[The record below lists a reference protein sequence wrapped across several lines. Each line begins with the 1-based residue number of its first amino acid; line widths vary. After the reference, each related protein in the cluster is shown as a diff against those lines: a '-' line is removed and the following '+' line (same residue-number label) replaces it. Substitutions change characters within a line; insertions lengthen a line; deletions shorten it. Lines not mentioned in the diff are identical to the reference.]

1 MLASIEQVLERKFDF
16 IVVGGGTCGIVVAT
30 RLSEDPDVN
39 VLVLESGTENF
50 GDPSILTPGAFGT
63 TLGKPE
69 YDWCYKTEP
78 QESCGGRVVPWP
90 RGKGLGGSSAMNFFM
105 YHRPAKSDINALE
118 KLGNP
123 GWNWETLRKYYKKAE
138 HFIPPANPTDIM
150 TYDLDERG
158 TDGPLKFILPMTL
171 SGLEAPV
178 QEALATLGI
187 DRVHEPFSGSTKG
200 TWLTPVTNDPVNL
213 VRSYAGNM
221 YLQPNL
227 ERQNLVVLTSVHVS
241 KLVLSS
247 KSGKITAT
255 GVELVRDGKAY
266 TIRPEKEV
274 ILSAGQ
280 VIILELSGIGDKSV
294 LERAGVPINLEIP
307 GVGANLQ
314 EHIYVDCSYEIR
326 QDRESEFITF
336 DCLRDP
342 AQIPKQIE
350 LLKTGKNSVFG
361 LGLTSVTFVPLSS
374 FTPDAAS
381 LQEKLVESVRSKSAS
396 PGLTKQL
403 EIQLEHIKAQ
413 EPSCELLVGPTF
425 NSEPNPPKPDRKYLT
440 LCNLLNHPISRGTIH
455 IKSNNPSEPPAIDP
469 KYFDEPYDLQSFIES
484 FKFKRRLVQQ
494 EPLKSILTGEEVNAG
509 PEVQTDEEIAE
520 YCKKYFRTS
529 YHAVGTCSMLP
540 LEDGGVVDS
549 KLKVYNTTNIRVV
562 DVSII
567 PLHIGAHTQAT
578 AYAIAELAADIIK
591 GKA

>member
-1 MLASIEQVLERKFDF
+1 
-16 IVVGGGTCGIVVAT
+16 
-30 RLSEDPDVN
+30 
-39 VLVLESGTENF
+39 
-50 GDPSILTPGAFGT
+50 
-63 TLGKPE
+63 
-69 YDWCYKTEP
+69 
-78 QESCGGRVVPWP
+78 
-90 RGKGLGGSSAMNFFM
+90 
-105 YHRPAKSDINALE
+105 
-118 KLGNP
+118 
-123 GWNWETLRKYYKKAE
+123 
-138 HFIPPANPTDIM
+138 
-150 TYDLDERG
+150 
-158 TDGPLKFILPMTL
+158 
-171 SGLEAPV
+171 
-178 QEALATLGI
+178 
-187 DRVHEPFSGSTKG
+187 
-200 TWLTPVTNDPVNL
+200 
-213 VRSYAGNM
+213 M

-274 ILSAGQ
+274 ILSAGTIASPQ
-280 VIILELSGIGDKSV
+280 ILELSGIGDKSV

-578 AYAIAELAADIIK
+578 AYAIGELAADIIK